1 MSLMWLLFICHF
13 FNLYFFVSFQHKTCL
28 KRSRSEKS
36 LSVRL
41 AVLDFHTSACFLFY
55 FLLFGSLTFWVKKTT
70 LLCRYGRRVIFY
82 PCACEGLRVHKM
94 YTQHSYT
101 THCVIVC
108 ENLCLCVCV
117 CPCPCVCVCVCVCVW
132 CVSDRCGHHAKSS
145 LLILLVHHRMSS
157 ISPTLW
163 PPGTGSPEGRV

>member
-1 MSLMWLLFICHF
+1 MSLCMTFIYLSF
-13 FNLYFFVSFQHKTCL
+13 IKLIFFVSFQHKTCL
-28 KRSRSEKS
+28 KSSRSEKS

-41 AVLDFHTSACFLFY
+41 AVLDFHTSACFF
-55 FLLFGSLTFWVKKTT
+55 FFFTFRLPYVLGGKRT
-70 LLCRYGRRVIFY
+70 LHCSYGRRVIVY

-101 THCVIVC
+101 THCVIAC
-108 ENLCLCVCV
+108 EGLCVCG
-117 CPCPCVCVCVCVCVW
+117 
-132 CVSDRCGHHAKSS
+132 CVSGRCRHHAKSS
-145 LLILLVHHRMSS
+145 LLILLVRLRTSP